1 MDGLCGCMPIETQVD
16 PAIAGE
22 QGRESAWCYAEHRP
36 GSPCVHGVERLVGM
50 SDSPQQKID
59 LFPGDICQQRVDA
72 IVNAANNHLW
82 MGSGVAGAI
91 KRRGGEEIEDAAVK
105 LGPIPVGEA
114 VVTGA
119 GKLPAKH
126 VIHAAAMG
134 QDLIPTAETIGAATR
149 NSLLRANE
157 LGLESIAFPLLGTG
171 VGGFDVEEA
180 ARLMLEEVRAEL
192 EGETSVKKV
201 VFCVLPPA
209 DAVFK
214 AVLDAMGE
222 SS

>member
-1 MDGLCGCMPIETQVD
+1 M
-16 PAIAGE
+16 
-22 QGRESAWCYAEHRP
+22 
-36 GSPCVHGVERLVGM
+36 GSPERKAPPNIARHERQRPAMTESGK
-50 SDSPQQKID
+50 QKIE
-59 LFPGDICQQRVDA
+59 LFAGDICQQRVDA

-91 KRRGGEEIEDAAVK
+91 KRRGGQEIEDEAIR

-119 GKLPAKH
+119 GKLPAGH

-134 QDLIPTAETIGAATR
+134 QDLIPTAETIHAATR
-149 NSLLRANE
+149 NSLLRAKE

-180 ARLMLEEVRAEL
+180 SRLMLEEVERHL
-192 EGETSVKKV
+192 EGDTSVKKV
-201 VFCVLPPA
+201 IFCVLPPA
-209 DAVFK
+209 DLVFK
-214 AVLDAMGE
+214 AVLDAMD
-222 SS
+222 SA